1 MKTRINLP
9 LFALCTILCS
19 LGAYAQDE
27 APWDPER
34 LKEIKAQRS
43 AYITTKL
50 GLTPT
55 EAQDFWPIYNAFD
68 DAREKLRS
76 ARRAMQRPVNDS
88 AAPITEAEAKE
99 MLARHHASR
108 QEELDLER
116 SYSERFAKSIGAV
129 RTVALHKAEQEF
141 RREVLRNFKDRMG
154 ERRRDGQ
161 GPPPRR

>member
-1 MKTRINLP
+1 MNERIILP
-9 LFALCTILCS
+9 FLTACALLCS
-19 LGAYAQDE
+19 LGAFAQD
-27 APWDPER
+27 DVSGNKER

-50 GLTPT
+50 GLSPS
-55 EAQDFWPIYNAFD
+55 EAQEFWPIYNAFD
-68 DAREKLRS
+68 DARDELRS
-76 ARRAMQRPVNDS
+76 GRRALQRPGEDKTVS
-88 AAPITEAEAKE
+88 LTEAQAKD

-116 SYSERFAKSIGAV
+116 SYSERFVKSIGAV
-129 RTVALHKAEQEF
+129 RTVALQKAENDF

-154 ERRRDGQ
+154 EPKGDGQ